1 MAYTEDTR
9 PEDLDALTAPAA
21 TDIVAIVDD
30 PTGTPLTKKITLANL
45 LKVVSSLTELAA
57 APDATADDIL
67 IIDGATT
74 AKYINATNLLAV
86 VGNLAE
92 LAEAPAA
99 SDTVLVIDRGVPK
112 KVQYSD
118 LVGGGGRARLSLPVT
133 AAHLSDD
140 TAGSAAA
147 QIQKKTSSD
156 ATDPQLFWVEAL
168 FDAATD
174 EHIYYQFLMPDNY
187 ASDPVVDVYY
197 KAASSTADTVA
208 FGAQMAAVTSA
219 DETDLDAN
227 LLDSANGG
235 TSTSPATA
243 GWMDVVSITMTNA
256 DSVAANDFVILCVY
270 RDTSEDG
277 AAGDLEVPLVVL
289 RYTST

>member
-9 PEDLDALTAPAA
+9 PEDLDVLTDPVAA
-21 TDIVAIVDD
+21 DIVPIVDN
-30 PTGTPLTKKITLANL
+30 PSGTPLTKKVTVQALVGYIVTTAGDILYATASRTLARL
-45 LKVVSSLTELAA
+45 AKGTASQVLTMNSGGT
-57 APDATADDIL
+57 APEWQT
-67 IIDGATT
+67 
-74 AKYINATNLLAV
+74 
-86 VGNLAE
+86 
-92 LAEAPAA
+92 P
-99 SDTVLVIDRGVPK
+99 
-112 KVQYSD
+112 
-118 LVGGGGRARLSLPVT
+118 GGGGRARLSLPVT
-133 AAHLSDD
+133 AAHLPDD
-140 TAGSAAA
+140 SAGSAAA

-156 ATDPQLFWVEAL
+156 GTDPQLFWVEAL
-168 FDAATD
+168 FDASTD

-187 ASDPVVDVYY
+187 ASAPVVDVYY

-270 RDTSEDG
+270 RDISEDA